1 MGSPK
6 AKRGRM
12 GHKERKK
19 AIAEIGREA
28 ERRRSSLEERVSSAL
43 AEEPGPPGP
52 EGEPPSPSPGQTPAA
67 DALAAALPRLAAA
80 LPATNGGR
88 AVPTDPEGLRR
99 VRKAFEEDVAA
110 AMAASTSKVPAARAK
125 ASARRK
131 SLDRMVRE
139 QGREDRR
146 KAERRRL
153 ARTCA
158 RSVYDL
164 IGFDLMFESGMAQV
178 EPGLY
183 SETVQFSDVCYQ
195 SARED
200 EQRGIFDALSDILVS
215 VRPTESLEYT
225 LTNAPLPQG
234 GRRAFF
240 DPEACGGNAALAEE
254 YDRILNDKMAQGS
267 SNMMRGRY
275 LSYSVEAPDP
285 AEASPKLARLRSVV
299 QQGFSGLGSQTRVL
313 GGRERLELVASM
325 TRPGQPYA
333 FDYALLSG
341 ASGYTAKD
349 SVCPMQL
356 DFMPDPGMRSTRWR
370 VDGTTWC
377 QVLVMRTD
385 FGPRLSDTCISSLM
399 DLRMPI
405 VVSWHLRPSH
415 RAQAISMLMQRDDW
429 IQSEVMHNQSYAIRK
444 GYDYRLL
451 PRRLQ
456 EEQRANADTLDMVLN
471 DAQNLFI
478 FSGAVMT
485 WAGSPEELDRQAVAI
500 VSAAHASG
508 IELGVLAD
516 RQQEGLNSVLPLA
529 HNHVDVQRDLSTS
542 EATMLMPF
550 VTQRLDMPGGAYYG
564 IGPATGDMILVD
576 RRRLLSPHGFIS
588 GMTGSGKSFAVKR
601 EIQGTILTHPDHQVY
616 IMDVT
621 GEYNYL
627 VHMNDGAQ
635 AVKLGPDAAAHV
647 NIFDMGDLKASGM
660 SWQQAVAWKTDAL
673 LAATAALRSEGGR
686 QLTQEERSVV
696 ARCVESA
703 YAARGGEGAD
713 PPLLEDFW
721 RELGAQP
728 EPEAARLALVFE
740 RYVSGPMSFMSHAS
754 DADLSARILSFDSS
768 EVPGDMRVFVMLANL
783 ESVRAAMYRNYVKGV
798 TTWLYIDEFQS
809 LFGHPA
815 IVSYL
820 ARLWREGRKYGLI
833 CTGMTQS
840 AAAMDEHNADARTI
854 VDQSGFFLLLRQSET
869 DRDFWVRRKGLSDV
883 EAAAIG
889 DGAVPGS
896 GLLIADGARVP
907 FVDDF
912 PSGNALWDIFST
924 SPDEAAAKLA
934 AMREG

>member
-1 MGSPK
+1 MG
-6 AKRGRM
+6 R
-12 GHKERKK
+12 KERKK

-28 ERRRSSLEERVSSAL
+28 ERRRSALEERASSAL
-43 AEEPGPPGP
+43 AEEPGPPAP
-52 EGEPPSPSPGQTPAA
+52 EGEAPSPSPAGSTPTA

-80 LPATNGGR
+80 LPAVDGVR
-88 AVPTDPEGLRR
+88 ALPTDPEGLRR
-99 VRKAFEEDVAA
+99 VRKAFEDDLAA
-110 AMAASTSKVPAARAK
+110 ASSKASAQASAGRAK

-131 SLDRMVRE
+131 SLEAQVRE
-139 QGREDRR
+139 QGRTARR
-146 KAERRRL
+146 RAKGRRL
-153 ARTCA
+153 ARTYA
-158 RSVYDL
+158 KDVYSL
-164 IGFDLMFESGMAQV
+164 VGFDLMFEDGMAQV
-178 EPGLY
+178 EPGVY
-183 SETVQFSDVCYQ
+183 SETMEFSDVCYQ

-200 EQRGIFDALSDILVS
+200 QQRAIFDALSEIAL
-215 VRPTESLEYT
+215 RFGPTDSIQYT
-225 LTNAPLPQG
+225 LTNTPLPG
-234 GRRAFF
+234 DRLGRRRFF
-240 DPEACGGNAALAEE
+240 DPASCGGNAALAEE
-254 YDRILNDKMAQGS
+254 YNRILNAKMAQGS
-267 SNMMRGRY
+267 SSMRRGRY
-275 LSYSVEAPDP
+275 ISYSVEAPDP
-285 AEASPKLARLRSVV
+285 VEASVRLARLRSNVRM
-299 QQGFSGLGSQTRVL
+299 GFERLKSQTRVL

-325 TRPGQPYA
+325 TRPGQPFT
-333 FDYALLSG
+333 FDYSQLSG

-349 SVCPMQL
+349 AVCPMQL
-356 DFMPDPGMRSTRWR
+356 DFAPDPGMRSTRWR
-370 VDGTTWC
+370 VDGRTWC

-405 VVSWHLRPSH
+405 AVSWHLRPID

-429 IQSEVMHNQSYAIRK
+429 IQSEVMSNQSHAIRR

-456 EEQRANADTLDMVLN
+456 EEQRANEEVLNLVLN
-471 DAQNLFI
+471 DNQNIFV
-478 FSGAVMT
+478 FSGVVMV
-485 WAGSPEELDRQAVAI
+485 WADDPAELDRRAVE
-500 VSAAHASG
+500 VVNAAHAAG

-529 HNHVDVQRDLSTS
+529 HSRVDVQRDLSTS

-550 VTQRLDMPGGAYYG
+550 VTQRLDMEGGGYYG
-564 IGPATGDMILVD
+564 VSPTTGDMVLVN
-576 RRRLLSPHGFIS
+576 RRKLLSPHGFIS

-601 EIQGTILTHPDHQVY
+601 EIQQTILAFPDDQVY
-616 IMDVT
+616 VMDVT

-635 AVKLGPDAAAHV
+635 AVKLGPDAEAHV

-673 LAATAALRSEGGR
+673 MAATAALRSEGGR

-696 ARCVESA
+696 ARCVEAA
-703 YAARGGEGAD
+703 YAEAGGEGAE
-713 PPLLEDFW
+713 PPLLGDFW
-721 RELGAQP
+721 RQLRAQP

-740 RYVSGPMSFMSHAS
+740 RYVSGSLSFMNHAS
-754 DADLSARILSFDSS
+754 DADPSSRIVSFDSS

-783 ESVRAAMYRNYVKGV
+783 ETVRAAMYRNYAKGV

-809 LFGHPA
+809 LFSHPA
-815 IVSYL
+815 IVAYL

-869 DRDFWVRRKGLSDV
+869 DRAFWARRKDLSDV
-883 EAAAIG
+883 ELAAIG
-889 DGAVPGS
+889 EAAAQGS

-907 FVDDF
+907 FADDF
-912 PSGNALWDIFST
+912 PDGNALWDIFNT

-934 AMREG
+934 AMGRG

>member
-1 MGSPK
+1 M
-6 AKRGRM
+6 RG
-12 GHKERKK
+12 
-19 AIAEIGREA
+19 EA
-28 ERRRSSLEERVSSAL
+28 RARRSELEELVAKASEVPREEDPGTGEAPEAGPLPPPADKSLEAAAAGPSL
-43 AEEPGPPGP
+43 A
-52 EGEPPSPSPGQTPAA
+52 S
-67 DALAAALPRLAAA
+67 ALPRVAHAMPSVDGARVL
-80 LPATNGGR
+80 
-88 AVPTDPEGLRR
+88 PTDPEGLRR
-99 VRKAFEEDVAA
+99 LRRAFEEDVASA
-110 AMAASTSKVPAARAK
+110 QARGASAVPGAKAKAAR
-125 ASARRK
+125 RRK

-139 QGREDRR
+139 LGREDRR
-146 KAERRRL
+146 RLEGRRL

-158 RSVYDL
+158 KDVYSL
-164 IGFDLMFESGMAQV
+164 IGFDLMFENGMAQV

-183 SETVQFSDVCYQ
+183 SETVEFSDVCYQ

-200 EQRGIFDALSDILVS
+200 EQRGIFDSMADILTNI
-215 VRPTESLEYT
+215 RPTESLQYT
-225 LTNAPLPQG
+225 LTNIPLPQG
-234 GRRAFF
+234 QIGSRAFF
-240 DPEACGGNAALAEE
+240 DPQACGGNAPLAR
-254 YDRILNDKMAQGS
+254 DFNRILNDKMAQGS
-267 SNMMRGRY
+267 NNMRRGRY

-285 AEASPKLARLRSVV
+285 AEASPKLARLRSAV
-299 QQGFSGLGSQTRVL
+299 QQGFSRLGSQTRVL
-313 GGRERLELVASM
+313 RGRERLELVASM
-325 TRPGQPYA
+325 TRPGQPFT
-333 FDYALLSG
+333 FDYSQLSG
-341 ASGYTAKD
+341 RSGLTAKD

-370 VDGTTWC
+370 VDGGTWC
-377 QVLVMRTD
+377 QALVMRTD
-385 FGPRLSDTCISSLM
+385 FGPRLADTCISSLM
-399 DLRMPI
+399 DLRMP
-405 VVSWHLRPSH
+405 VAVSWHLRPID
-415 RAQAISMLMQRDDW
+415 RAEAISMLMQRDDW

-451 PRRLQ
+451 PRRLR
-456 EEQRANADTLDMVLN
+456 EEQGANDEVLNLVLN
-471 DAQNLFI
+471 DNQNVFL
-478 FSGAVMT
+478 FSGVVLT
-485 WAGSPEELDRQAVAI
+485 WADSSGELDRQAVAI
-500 VSAAHASG
+500 VSAAHAAG

-550 VTQRLDMPGGAYYG
+550 VTQRLDMEGGAYYG
-564 IGPATGDMILVD
+564 MGPATGDMILVD
-576 RRRLLSPHGFIS
+576 RRRLLSPHGFIC

-601 EIQGTILTHPDHQVY
+601 EIQGTILAHPDHQIY

-635 AVKLGPDAAAHV
+635 AVKLGPDAQAHV
-647 NIFDMGDLKASGM
+647 NIFDMGDLAASGM

-686 QLTQEERSVV
+686 QLTQEERSVI

-703 YAARGGEGAD
+703 YAAKGGEGAQ

-721 RELGAQP
+721 RELKAQP
-728 EPEAARLALVFE
+728 EPEAARLALVYE
-740 RYVSGPMSFMSHAS
+740 RYVTGSLNFMNHAS

-768 EVPGDMRVFVMLANL
+768 EVPGDMRVFVMLSNL
-783 ESVRAAMYRNYVKGV
+783 ESVRAAMYRNYARGV

-840 AAAMDEHNADARTI
+840 AAAMAREDKHNPDAQVI
-854 VDQSGFFLLLRQSET
+854 IDQSGFFLLLRQSET
-869 DRDFWVRRKGLSDV
+869 DREFWVERKDLSDV
-883 EAAAIG
+883 EIASIG
-889 DGAVPGS
+889 DGAAKGS

-907 FVDDF
+907 FADDF
-912 PSGNALWDIFST
+912 PSGNALWDIFNT

-934 AMREG
+934 AMSG